1 MTFQEIAR
9 GVAVLFAGAGI
20 GWIALFSFVVSPTAF
35 KTLDV
40 GRAERL
46 VKNVMK
52 EGHSALAGLCLI
64 SAVAALLSGSIAGAI
79 IGVMAGVFAL
89 CCQWALAPHDEGR
102 PVMGHRVLKTAR
114 IVASL
119 LTACIAP
126 VLLVSI
132 AFTAGAI

>member
-1 MTFQEIAR
+1 MNFQEIAR
-9 GVAVLFAGAGI
+9 GVAVLFAGAGL
-20 GWIALFSFVVSPTAF
+20 GWIMLFSFVVSPTAF

-52 EGHSALAGLCLI
+52 AGHSALAALCIL
-64 SAVAALLSGSIAGAI
+64 SAIAALLSGSIAGAV
-79 IGVMAGVFAL
+79 IGVMAAVFAL

-102 PVMGHRVLKTAR
+102 PIMGHRVLKTAR
-114 IVASL
+114 IVASG
-119 LTACIAP
+119 LTAAIAP
-126 VLLVSI
+126 VLLVQI

>member
-9 GVAVLFAGAGI
+9 GLAVTFAGAGL

-40 GRAERL
+40 GRAERF

-52 EGHSALAGLCLI
+52 AGHSALAGLCVLSSI
-64 SAVAALLSGSIAGAI
+64 AALLSGSVAGAV
-79 IGVMAGVFAL
+79 IGVIAGVFAL

-102 PVMGHRVLKTAR
+102 VVMGHRKLKTAR
-114 IVASL
+114 IVASG
-119 LTACIAP
+119 LTAAIAP
-126 VLLVSI
+126 VLLVSV